1 MTRDELRGIVE
12 GISDEQLKKI
22 LDINSADIGK
32 VKLGTEK
39 MKTELDVANQKIL
52 DMEKE
57 TEFLR
62 QGQCEAEEMKLKV
75 EELQKV
81 IDKRRLEDE
90 ALAKEAALEERFS
103 AAVGNARFLNEYTRQ
118 GVFALFQEALEAEE
132 NKGMSDSEIFDSI
145 TKDAVNIFE
154 AENDVPSVVASTLG
168 FGGDLSRGDVREIM
182 GLSRE

>member
-1 MTRDELRGIVE
+1 MTRDELRGIIE

-22 LDINSADIGK
+22 LDINSADIGR

-39 MKTELDVANQKIL
+39 IKAELDGANLKIS

-57 TEFLR
+57 MESLR
-62 QGQCEAEEMKLKV
+62 QGQCEAEEMKVKV

-81 IDKRRLEDE
+81 IDQRRLEDE
-90 ALAKEAALEERFS
+90 ARAKEAAFEERFS
-103 AAVGNARFLNEYTRQ
+103 AAAGEAKFLNDYTRQ
-118 GVFALFQEALEAEE
+118 GIFALFQEALEAEE
-132 NKGMSDSEIFDSI
+132 NQGMSDSEIFASL
-145 TKDAVNIFE
+145 TRDAVNIFE
-154 AENDVPSVVASTLG
+154 AEKDVPSVVASTSG